1 MNIGESEKKLNHL
14 IGLSGVKEN
23 VQKIKAY
30 AAANKGSKNLN
41 VHMCFLG
48 NPGTGKTEVARYIAG
63 ILYENRIL
71 PENKVVEVDRSGL
84 VSQYFGATAEK
95 TSQVIAKA
103 MGGVLFI
110 DEAYALGNNSDAG
123 LTDYGKE
130 AIDTLVKAMEDHRG
144 EFCVIFAGYKN
155 EMEKMLSVNP
165 GLRSRIQFVL
175 DFPNYSRDELK
186 SIADLMLKGR
196 GYSICDTAMDRMLDI
211 TDIKRKEANFANAR
225 EIRNILD
232 QVIMCQNLRCLDSQD
247 KEIGLADVNKYILDA
262 KIHLPSIFGSEN
274 TRALTGE
281 EELDQLIGL
290 TNVKRMVRKIRAYAK
305 RNKGSSDFNLHMC
318 FRGNPGT
325 GKTEVA
331 RIISRILYD
340 AGVLGEAKLVETDS
354 RGLLGKR
361 VGETAP
367 KTEEKINEAMNG
379 VLFIDEAYGLL
390 GSGSAANYGAE
401 AISVLL
407 KEMEDRRGRFCVI
420 LAGYR
425 KEMED
430 LLSANP
436 GFASRIPFMLDFP
449 DYTREELGEIAVA
462 FLKKKRYEIDNDA
475 LARLLDV
482 TEYFRQRPNFS
493 NARTVRN
500 ILDQVILNQ
509 NLRAEDNAD
518 DSRIILDDVND
529 YISDEHM
536 DLSSSAPKRQIGFSL
551 N

>member
-1 MNIGESEKKLNHL
+1 
-14 IGLSGVKEN
+14 
-23 VQKIKAY
+23 
-30 AAANKGSKNLN
+30 
-41 VHMCFLG
+41 
-48 NPGTGKTEVARYIAG
+48 
-63 ILYENRIL
+63 
-71 PENKVVEVDRSGL
+71 
-84 VSQYFGATAEK
+84 
-95 TSQVIAKA
+95 
-103 MGGVLFI
+103 
-110 DEAYALGNNSDAG
+110 
-123 LTDYGKE
+123 
-130 AIDTLVKAMEDHRG
+130 MEDHRG
-144 EFCVIFAGYKN
+144 EFFVIFAGYKN

-186 SIADLMLKGR
+186 SIADLMLKDR

-262 KIHLPSIFGSEN
+262 KIHLPLIFGSEN

-290 TNVKRMVRKIRAYAK
+290 TNVKRTVRKIRAYAK

-340 AGVLGEAKLVETDS
+340 AGVLDEAKLVETDS

-379 VLFIDEAYGLL
+379 VLFVDEAYGLL
-390 GSGSAANYGAE
+390 GSGSAVNYGAE

-425 KEMED
+425 KEMEE

-462 FLKKKRYEIDNDA
+462 FLKKKGYEIDNDA
-475 LARLLDV
+475 LARLLEV

-500 ILDQVILNQ
+500 ILDQVVLNQ

-529 YISDEHM
+529 YISDEHI